1 MEQVRTTLLIK
12 RNYYSKMFF
21 EEDSSWSL
29 FFFNNRIYCLPLSCC
44 FLTGGWPAI
53 DTIQYRWG
61 RRHRL
66 AKHWPHKTQH
76 PVPNYFRIKNRL
88 NRHKYNIFLLWLFPN
103 SASFLIKAIYR
114 RSRNDPI
121 TLPVLFAF

>member
-21 EEDSSWSL
+21 QEILLGLSSFLITEYIASPSPAASL
-29 FFFNNRIYCLPLSCC
+29 LVDGLQ
-44 FLTGGWPAI
+44 L
-53 DTIQYRWG
+53 IQYNIGEG

-103 SASFLIKAIYR
+103 SANFLIRAIYR